1 MSLGLSVT
9 AEPRPVAPEPEFT
22 VLGVGPRQHAALA
35 ALEFDVH
42 VAEPTGRQV
51 YLIALSAQI
60 MLEPARRSYD
70 DESRQR
76 LVELF
81 GPPERW
87 ATTTRSLVWH
97 RADVVVPAFTG
108 STTFRVP
115 VPCSFDLEIAATKYF
130 NAVPGGEVP
139 LAFNFNGTI
148 HYRGDDGRLQ
158 LSLVPWSC
166 SAEFRFPAEVLRAAM
181 DEHYPNARWIALH
194 DETLHALLA
203 EKARRGAPTMDAAV
217 AGLLGDA
224 PA

>member
-1 MSLGLSVT
+1 MRLEAPVSEEIRS
-9 AEPRPVAPEPEFT
+9 VAPEPEFS
-22 VLGVGPRQHAALA
+22 VLAVSARKHAALP
-35 ALEFDVH
+35 ALEFDVQ
-42 VAEPTGRQV
+42 VKEPTGRQV

-60 MLEPARRSYD
+60 MLEPARRQYD
-70 DESRQR
+70 AQSRER

-97 RADVVVPAFTG
+97 RSDVVVPTFTG
-108 STTFRVP
+108 STTFRIP

-148 HYRGDDGRLQ
+148 HYRDDDGQLQ

-166 SAEFRFPAEVLRAAM
+166 TTGFRFPAEVLREAI
-181 DEHYPNARWIALH
+181 DDYYPSARWIAIH
-194 DETLHALLA
+194 DDTLDALLA
-203 EKARRGAPTMDAAV
+203 DKARRGAPTMDAAV
-217 AGLLGDA
+217 GALLREAGR
-224 PA
+224 